1 MTKSATN
8 HKVKIRSQHIQ
19 HIKLL
24 FGNKISFL
32 RVESDKINRDRTYLK
47 TTNTKDDTSEV
58 TEFSARIFHPSN
70 NFHKHRIIHLE
81 QSPYSSDLLARMKIM
96 LILASSTA
104 IVCRHDNALIHAP
117 VIHNSVPISMSQN

>member
-8 HKVKIRSQHIQ
+8 HKVKIRSQHTK

-24 FGNKISFL
+24 FENKIYFL
-32 RVESDKINRDRTYLK
+32 RVEIDKINRDRTYLN
-47 TTNTKDDTSEV
+47 TTNTRDDSPKLQGFLY
-58 TEFSARIFHPSN
+58 EFF
-70 NFHKHRIIHLE
+70 IHLITFINTALHTC
-81 QSPYSSDLLARMKIM
+81 SRVLTAVTYFTTMKIM

-104 IVCRHDNALIHAP
+104 IVSRHDNALIHAP